1 MSLWEKLLLLGF
13 SIGLGLA
20 VGVTAIM
27 GRYLWRESRLRPE
40 NKSGIT
46 PTFLLPTATEV
57 FHLRSECATLGEKIL
72 EDNPVGSALSQSQVS
87 HYDPQ
92 TNRCYVELTVQT
104 ADIHT
109 PVSDYLGRRYL
120 YDGQTRELLAF
131 AEIIGTPSEGKKSGM
146 VFAGTGERI
155 DNGYEAACL
164 FIDKMM
170 ADDRKRSGQSQ

>member
-20 VGVTAIM
+20 VGVMAIM
-27 GRYLWRESRLRPE
+27 RGYFWSESRLRPKH
-40 NKSGIT
+40 KSGIT
-46 PTFLLPTATEV
+46 PTFLRPTATEV

-72 EDNPVGSALSQSQVS
+72 EDSPVGSALSQSQVS

-104 ADIHT
+104 ADAQA

-131 AEIIGTPSEGKKSGM
+131 AEIIGTPSEGEKRGM
-146 VFAGTGERI
+146 VFAETGENI
-155 DNGYEAACL
+155 DNGYEPACL

-170 ADDRKRSGQSQ
+170 ADDRKRCGQSQ